1 VTGTVRKSWIV
12 VRFKRSSLKTP
23 LGRLVRI
30 SATDEC
36 VFELNRYEF
45 DVRPNRGLED
55 VEELRLKF
63 VLSAA
68 A

>member
-1 VTGTVRKSWIV
+1 L
-12 VRFKRSSLKTP
+12 VRFNKSSLKTP

-45 DVRPNRGLED
+45 DVRPKSGLED
-55 VEELRLKF
+55 VPELRLKF